1 MCGIAGLS
9 LKVNNPLIFKK
20 DFQKSLIIL
29 IIEDLIQMVF
39 IKIRILN

>member
-1 MCGIAGLS
+1 MAKFLIE
-9 LKVNNPLIFKK
+9 NNKRFSK

-39 IKIRILN
+39 IKIRI